1 MDLWQEQRVLGFP
14 DGYPAV
20 CLTGPGYQAG
30 GADPGIRAR
39 LGLLAEAGTGTVGRT
54 SEAQFSGP
62 GRGTTPPRHGPETP
76 GSA

>member
-1 MDLWQEQRVLGFP
+1 MDLWQAQRVPGFL

-20 CLTGPGYQAG
+20 YLTSPGHEAG

-39 LGLLAEAGTGTVGRT
+39 PGLLAEAGTGTVGRT
-54 SEAQFSGP
+54 SEAQFSEP